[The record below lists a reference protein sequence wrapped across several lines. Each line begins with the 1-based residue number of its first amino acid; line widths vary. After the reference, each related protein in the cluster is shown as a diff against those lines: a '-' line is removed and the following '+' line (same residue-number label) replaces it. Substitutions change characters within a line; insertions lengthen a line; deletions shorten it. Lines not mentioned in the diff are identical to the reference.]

1 MAQIRLVHL
10 IAIKPIVL
18 GSLASFFCRDAKII
32 NAPVGMGY
40 MIASNDL
47 QARILRAVVATN
59 VPGCREAVEDGRNGL
74 LVPPKNVVAL
84 TAALTRLLDDDELG
98 IRSVRN

>member
-1 MAQIRLVHL
+1 MAQIRSVHL

-18 GSLASFFCRDAKII
+18 GSFASFFYRDAKII

-40 MIASNDL
+40 MFTSNDL
-47 QARILRAVVATN
+47 RARILRAVVATN

-74 LVPPKNVVAL
+74 LVPPKNVEVL
-84 TAALTRLLDDDELG
+84 TAALTRLLDDDELR